1 MEKCTQIL
9 NLQKRKNII
18 LKDSKKVWNIEK
30 IPDKDYRKDD
40 SCFENLKMRL
50 LQTMRKEKTM

>member
-18 LKDSKKVWNIEK
+18 LKNSKKVWNIEK
-30 IPDKDYRKDD
+30 IPDKDYRKGD

>member
-30 IPDKDYRKDD
+30 IPDKDYRKGD
-40 SCFENLKMRL
+40 SSFEHLKMRL